1 MPLTVAGSACAIVSM
16 HIASKGQSLQPS
28 DFCSS
33 GQHGMSADVADMS
46 VITAAGT
53 RFAAAG
59 ATNGARA
66 RPAITKTASIRPMMR
81 RRFML
86 EPSHGHRSQESAF
99 RSHVRQRARK
109 VRIWSKDPAS
119 RQDLRAQKAH
129 EGPLGVRRKE
139 HHFERLRCSAL
150 HSR

>member
-33 GQHGMSADVADMS
+33 GQHGMSADMADMS
-46 VITAAGT
+46 VITAGT

-59 ATNGARA
+59 ATIGARA
-66 RPAITKTASIRPMMR
+66 RPAITKTASILPMMR
-81 RRFML
+81 RRFMT
-86 EPSHGHRSQESAF
+86 EPSHGRRSQGSAF
-99 RSHVRQRARK
+99 RSHIRQRARMA
-109 VRIWSKDPAS
+109 RNWLTDLTS